1 MKTKRI
7 VEDMEYIIHAEWED
21 QNVKPR
27 WRTDKLQVM
36 AIDHRTHWSQMSYK
50 EINPPLHQEL
60 IFYMMKTQKKNHF
73 EILIF
78 IVFYNSKIT
87 YISSSALLQQSNW
100 NRKDRVLWSIA
111 IT

>member
-1 MKTKRI
+1 
-7 VEDMEYIIHAEWED
+7 MEYIIDAEWED
-21 QNVKPR
+21 QNVKRR

-60 IFYMMKTQKKNHF
+60 IFYMMKTKKKNHF

-78 IVFYNSKIT
+78 ILYFIIVKQLTFHLLHYHNSQTEIEKIW
-87 YISSSALLQQSNW
+87 NW
-100 NRKDRVLWSIA
+100 ETNRKRN
-111 IT
+111 